1 VAVLVVILLVFLVLL
16 TAYFMPITLSVEYA
30 YAGSLHRLSISAF
43 LPGGFRI
50 WSKQYDRAMNAR
62 GTSPGS
68 LLENL
73 NKVAQ
78 MFERPGDLLS
88 ALTVSKIEWWTKLG
102 TEDPA
107 QTAILTGI
115 AWGIKGAV
123 VALLRQHIDVPQE
136 SLSLQIYPLFSKTA
150 LSTNFRC
157 TLKARF
163 GRILLADRQIRGGR
177 PRRISPQR
185 AGNIMP
191 DKL

>member
-1 VAVLVVILLVFLVLL
+1 MAVLVLIFLAFFLLL
-16 TAYFMPITLSVEYA
+16 TVYFIPITLSVEYA
-30 YAGSLHRLSISAF
+30 YVGSLHRLSISAF

-62 GTSPGS
+62 GTSPDS
-68 LLENL
+68 LLDHL
-73 NKVAQ
+73 NKVAE
-78 MFERPGDLLS
+78 MFERLGDLLS
-88 ALTVSKIEWWTKLG
+88 ELTVSKIEWRTRLG

-163 GRILLADRQIRGGR
+163 GRVLLADRQIRGAR
-177 PRRISPQR
+177 PQRISPQR